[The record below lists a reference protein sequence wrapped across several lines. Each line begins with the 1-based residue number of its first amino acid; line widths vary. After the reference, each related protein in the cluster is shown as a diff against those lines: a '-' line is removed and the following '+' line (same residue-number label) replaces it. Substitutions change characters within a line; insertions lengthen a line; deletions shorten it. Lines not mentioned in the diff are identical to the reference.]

1 MIVGDLLIIRQPCA
15 AFERRFLQGLIGLF
29 WRELWVLFDVDVYV
43 GQLSERYLH
52 PSHLDLGMAHFS
64 ERSSE
69 YFIGL
74 NDAGNVVHLIVTASW
89 SALAQP
95 ASEEGR
101 RIARP

>member
-1 MIVGDLLIIRQPCA
+1 MCRIHVLIVGDLVIIRQPCA

-29 WRELWVLFDVDVYV
+29 WRELWVLFHVDVYV

-69 YFIGL
+69 YFVPKEVQSISLALTMPG
-74 NDAGNVVHLIVTASW
+74 TW
-89 SALAQP
+89 S
-95 ASEEGR
+95 
-101 RIARP
+101 I